1 MISGLERKTGKKT
14 FVSVEPFRSFF
25 PAGEEYQDFYLKNPE
40 ALTSIQQE
48 FSRLCRR

>member
-40 ALTSIQQE
+40 ALRCELKKSGRKK
-48 FSRLCRR
+48 S